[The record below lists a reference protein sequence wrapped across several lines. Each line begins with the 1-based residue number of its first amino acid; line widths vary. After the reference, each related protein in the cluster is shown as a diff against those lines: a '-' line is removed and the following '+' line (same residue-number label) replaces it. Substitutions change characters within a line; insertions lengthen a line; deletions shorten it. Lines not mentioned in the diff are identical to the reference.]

1 MVTSNPYFSIFD
13 RETQRD
19 IGMGVGGYGL
29 DEVLVLLGMALL
41 FVLVIAR
48 MFRPKDSLEVR
59 SMSEDMQATQER
71 VVVIRER
78 TPVYGTLSIVLGFI
92 GIFVASF
99 ILSPLGLILGVM
111 AMFSGQPI
119 SGVTGVLLATVGILT
134 SPILIGL
141 FGLGLVVS
149 Q

>member
-1 MVTSNPYFSIFD
+1 
-13 RETQRD
+13 
-19 IGMGVGGYGL
+19 MGVGGYGL

-59 SMSEDMQATQER
+59 SSGKGVEATQER

-78 TPVYGTLSIVLGFI
+78 NPVFGTLSIVLGLI
-92 GIFVASF
+92 GVFVASF
-99 ILSPLGLILGVM
+99 ILSPLALILGVT
-111 AMFSGQPI
+111 AIFGGQPI
-119 SGVTGVLLATVGILT
+119 SGITGVLLATVGILT

-141 FGLGLVVS
+141 FGLGFVVS